1 MSNCRSFWQA
11 SHQQLATFKRK
22 ELHYRVVWLSV
33 HRVTGKA
40 SPLKWHRVY
49 KSFGILIKLV
59 IPLEIW
65 DAFGMKAVKSFGILV
80 EGYRG
85 VGRVIAVIARS
96 KRQDWDTSGI
106 V

>member
-1 MSNCRSFWQA
+1 M
-11 SHQQLATFKRK
+11 
-22 ELHYRVVWLSV
+22 
-33 HRVTGKA
+33 TGKA

-80 EGYRG
+80 EGYPG
-85 VGRVIAVIARS
+85 GRAGDHGN
-96 KRQDWDTSGI
+96 RQEQTSRLGYLWDR
-106 V
+106 VN